1 MSRRITVALMA
12 MSLSFACNG
21 EAIAVNAVDYLNS
34 DQITDAVSLNTIR
47 LNKTIYGFFED
58 GRMLIS
64 TGTGLEK
71 TKWLVQNNK
80 LCFNK
85 LSNGA
90 NSQLLCARI
99 GLDNLTKKM
108 FFVFDPAPDKRYEV
122 VNKGNIFGYE
132 KAVSEARV
140 ELLQDPSTTEE
151 QRRAIQSEQARFDAG
166 FADPV
171 YSLGSAYKKYMS
183 IKKCYED
190 RKSYQV
196 VYVTDDEY
204 LSSKKII
211 AAIEKYAQSVSPS
224 ISTDQVWKDVTD
236 NPKKYV
242 SFVELTTVP
251 VNDDIVDDDFDGRRV
266 TCQGLIDAL
275 AKAYKKIN
283 PEAFKIKKDF

>member
-1 MSRRITVALMA
+1 MSCRITLTLTAILF
-12 MSLSFACNG
+12 SFACNR
-21 EAIAVNAVDYLNS
+21 EANAINGVDYLNN
-34 DQITDAVSLNTIR
+34 DQITDAISLNTIR

-64 TGTGLEK
+64 TGMGLEK
-71 TKWLVQNNK
+71 TKWLIQNNK

-85 LSNGA
+85 FSNGA
-90 NSQLLCARI
+90 NPQLLCARI
-99 GLDNLTKKM
+99 GFDNITRKM

-132 KAVSEARV
+132 KAVSEART
-140 ELLQDPSTTEE
+140 ELLQDPSTTEA
-151 QRRAIQSEQARFDAG
+151 QRTVIQSEQARFDAG

-183 IKKCYED
+183 IKRCYED

-204 LSSKKII
+204 LSSKKIM
-211 AAIEKYAQSVSPS
+211 AAIEKYAQSISPS
-224 ISTDQVWKDVTD
+224 ISTDQVWKDVTE

-251 VNDDIVDDDFDGRRV
+251 INDDVVDNDFDGRRT
-266 TCQGLIDAL
+266 TCQGLVDAL
-275 AKAYKKIN
+275 AKTYKKIN